1 MSFGVTL
8 ELTELI
14 SCLFFFFFFL
24 EPFGYTQSNSVERGG
39 VTADV
44 FI

>member
-1 MSFGVTL
+1 MSFGVIL

-14 SCLFFFFFFL
+14 SCLFLFFFL

-39 VTADV
+39 GHS
-44 FI
+44 

>member
-14 SCLFFFFFFL
+14 SCLFFFFFFWSL
-24 EPFGYTQSNSVERGG
+24 LDTHKVIVFKGG

>member
-14 SCLFFFFFFL
+14 SCLFL
-24 EPFGYTQSNSVERGG
+24 EPFGYTQSNSVEGG
-39 VTADV
+39 GHS
-44 FI
+44 